1 MLDALGERERQVVR
15 LRYGLTDGELHT
27 LEEVGRVFGVTRERV
42 RQIEA
47 KSLAK
52 LRHARFADQLRDYLG

>member
-1 MLDALGERERQVVR
+1 MRLWDAKVSAQE
-15 LRYGLTDGELHT
+15 T
-27 LEEVGRVFGVTRERV
+27 GRIFKVTRERV

-52 LRHARFADQLRDYLG
+52 LRHPHLSAQLRDYLHG